1 MAWGNWCYCGRGGR
15 GSRRPD
21 LSVLPAGAI
30 VLAVVALAAVADGV
44 AHERPAINAGAAAA
58 AFGGGGG
65 GSSSPAPARPA
76 PVRMPQRMMMSQS
89 PAPPRMNHA
98 PAPQRMMHRMKHV
111 MTAPARTSKPM
122 PKHRPTQAYPTYE
135 KEDYDDHKYE
145 WYKKP
150 QKHGYGQD
158 SSYGHKY
165 SQKSYTPSYGND
177 DYEEEDDYYPEP
189 SYGHAGPSYG
199 HSEPSY
205 GHSEPSYGH
214 SEPSYG
220 NAYRQYKRSYD
231 DDDYEEG
238 GYGAYEESY
247 DHEPSYGHEEYG
259 DEDDGREYEER
270 PSYRH
275 KRSVGYGSP
284 YGSQSYTHKQSYSP
298 KQSVGSGSPYEH
310 SPKPSVG
317 YGSPYGYEGRPSYRH
332 RRSIDGLDTFVN
344 TVADGVSSTIQ
355 AHADGKKAKVDFVKG
370 LFSRRS
376 VDAVADGVEEVFDAL
391 GDGAG
396 VNSTVEDEG
405 GVREGQQFFVL
416 GGLLAE
422 VGGWTASAIE
432 GCFATAACN
441 WGAGAVV
448 SKGVNDVIQRVKNSR
463 APCLDGF
470 HKTGW
475 SCCSQLKPT
484 EFCKEGEGDC
494 DSDDECEG
502 RLVCGKGNC
511 TWGKGRDCCMR
522 RRPR

>member
-259 DEDDGREYEER
+259 DEDDG
-270 PSYRH
+270 
-275 KRSVGYGSP
+275 YGS
-284 YGSQSYTHKQSYSP
+284 Y
-298 KQSVGSGSPYEH
+298 SGSY
-310 SPKPSVG
+310 
-317 YGSPYGYEGRPSYRH
+317 
-332 RRSIDGLDTFVN
+332 
-344 TVADGVSSTIQ
+344 
-355 AHADGKKAKVDFVKG
+355 
-370 LFSRRS
+370 
-376 VDAVADGVEEVFDAL
+376 
-391 GDGAG
+391 
-396 VNSTVEDEG
+396 
-405 GVREGQQFFVL
+405 
-416 GGLLAE
+416 
-422 VGGWTASAIE
+422 
-432 GCFATAACN
+432 
-441 WGAGAVV
+441 
-448 SKGVNDVIQRVKNSR
+448 
-463 APCLDGF
+463 
-470 HKTGW
+470 
-475 SCCSQLKPT
+475 
-484 EFCKEGEGDC
+484 
-494 DSDDECEG
+494 
-502 RLVCGKGNC
+502 
-511 TWGKGRDCCMR
+511 
-522 RRPR
+522 

>member
-370 LFSRRS
+370 LFSKRS
-376 VDAVADGVEEVFDAL
+376 VEPERDGRVVL
-391 GDGAG
+391 
-396 VNSTVEDEG
+396 
-405 GVREGQQFFVL
+405 VREGQRFFLLERPESVE
-416 GGLLAE
+416 GGREAQQLVPLLALDL
-422 VGGWTASAIE
+422 TAQCLAHFSDCERVAADASSAITI
-432 GCFATAACN
+432 G
-441 WGAGAVV
+441 GAISSLFG
-448 SKGVNDVIQRVKNSR
+448 
-463 APCLDGF
+463 
-470 HKTGW
+470 
-475 SCCSQLKPT
+475 
-484 EFCKEGEGDC
+484 
-494 DSDDECEG
+494 
-502 RLVCGKGNC
+502 
-511 TWGKGRDCCMR
+511 
-522 RRPR
+522 